1 MVDQNSNK
9 FFNKSINSDNN
20 KEDEIDLL
28 EIFKVIRRNK
38 LIVFIFCFFSVIFSS
53 YLVLN
58 TKRTYQGGFQ
68 IVLAK
73 EKALLQ
79 IANRPELQALNNIG
93 LGKSSDQLK
102 TEVGILKSPSVLMD
116 IFEYV
121 KKEKLSRND
130 DSYENMRFKSWRES
144 YLNIALEKGTSI
156 LNLDYKD
163 TDKDLIIP
171 VLNKISETYQS
182 YSGEKRLREI
192 ELDTKFFD
200 EQILIYKNKIKN
212 SQEEMEEFG
221 QKYNLSLV
229 QSEVNKGDD
238 SDAPPTVNVEAM
250 RNQVFDLDNQLSV
263 LRSIYA
269 ESDKKIQNT
278 IMRKSALI
286 RASERPPGVV
296 IKYKQL
302 IDEVRRDKKT
312 VFELEN
318 SLRLINLE
326 KARNKDPWRLLTK
339 PTLLP
344 NPVAPR
350 RKRFVFTGGIIGLLI
365 GSLVAYRYEK
375 SKGIIFSARE
385 MQSLSGLNVISE
397 LFIKN
402 DSWSDTLYLIVN
414 NLILEKKGLIGIL
427 INDEID
433 NFLLRKV
440 ETKLEK
446 FISNKELLLTSDI
459 KLIDQC
465 VNSVFLTSL
474 GTTSENSLIN
484 IKDRILFKENK
495 IMGII
500 VLNNL

>member
-1 MVDQNSNK
+1 MADQNSNK
-9 FFNKSINSDNN
+9 FFNKSINSDYN

-38 LIVFIFCFFSVIFSS
+38 IIVLMFCFFSIIFSS
-53 YLVLN
+53 YTVLN
-58 TKRTYQGGFQ
+58 TKRTFQGGFQ

-93 LGKSSDQLK
+93 IGKSTDQLK
-102 TEVGILKSPSVLMD
+102 TEVGILKSPSVLMN
-116 IFEYV
+116 IFDYV
-121 KKEKLSRND
+121 KKEKLSRNN

-156 LNLDYKD
+156 LNIDYKD

-171 VLNKISETYQS
+171 VLNKISETYQK

-192 ELDTKFFD
+192 ELDSEFLD
-200 EQILIYKNKIKN
+200 EQILLYQQKIKS
-212 SQEEMEEFG
+212 SQEEIEEFG
-221 QKYNLSLV
+221 NKYNLSLV
-229 QSEVNKGDD
+229 KSDETKGDG
-238 SDAPPTVNVEAM
+238 SEPPPTVNVEAM
-250 RNQVFDLDNQLSV
+250 RNEVFDLDNQLSV

-278 IMRKSALI
+278 IMRKNALI
-286 RASERPPGVV
+286 KSSERPPGVV
-296 IKYKQL
+296 ITYKQL
-302 IDEVRRDKKT
+302 IDNVRREKK
-312 VFELEN
+312 VYLELV
-318 SLRLINLE
+318 SRRTLLKLE
-326 KARNKDPWRLLTK
+326 EARNKDPWRLLTK

-350 RKRFVFTGGIIGLLI
+350 RKRFVFIGGIVGLII

-375 SKGIIFSARE
+375 SKGIIFSTRE
-385 MQSLSGLNVISE
+385 MQSLSGLNIISE
-397 LFIKN
+397 LLIKN
-402 DSWSDTLYLIVN
+402 DSWSDTLYLIIN
-414 NLILEKKGLIGIL
+414 NLILEKKGLVGIL

-433 NFLLRKV
+433 NELVRKV

-446 FISNKELLLTSDI
+446 FISNNQLLLTSNI
-459 KLIDQC
+459 KQIDQC
-465 VNSVFLTSL
+465 ANSLFLTSL
-474 GTTSENSLIN
+474 GSTSENSLLN
-484 IKDRILFKENK
+484 IKDRILFKEDK
-495 IMGII
+495 IIGMI